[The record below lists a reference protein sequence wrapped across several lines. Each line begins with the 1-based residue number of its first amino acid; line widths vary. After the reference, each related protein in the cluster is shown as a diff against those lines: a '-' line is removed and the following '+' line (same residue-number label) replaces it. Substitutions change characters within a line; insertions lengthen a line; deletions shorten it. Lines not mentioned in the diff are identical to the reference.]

1 MVAAFIDS
9 VFVRKDVQQ
18 SLQTAANLLLMFL
31 WEIFMI
37 FPEKRWMHYVPSY
50 IQDFLAA
57 GLFMGSFGGAYM
69 DFYYSFPAYDLVMH
83 SVGGVLC
90 TFVGYEILVCMQ
102 KRDKVK
108 VDLPIVIF
116 GAFGISFFAGT
127 AWELFEFVFDQVA
140 PQIGDAQH
148 WSLALAEKAA
158 EEHGIGLPNVEIQC
172 AMHLLIPWRILCVIR

>member
-69 DFYYSFPAYDLVMH
+69 DLYYSFPAYDLVMH

-116 GAFGISFFAGT
+116 GAFGISFLPVPHGNFS
-127 AWELFEFVFDQVA
+127 
-140 PQIGDAQH
+140 
-148 WSLALAEKAA
+148 SLCSTRWL
-158 EEHGIGLPNVEIQC
+158 
-172 AMHLLIPWRILCVIR
+172 RR

>member
-69 DFYYSFPAYDLVMH
+69 DLYYSFPAYDLVMH
-83 SVGGVLC
+83 SVGGVFAHLSD
-90 TFVGYEILVCMQ
+90 TKYWYVC
-102 KRDKVK
+102 KSATR
-108 VDLPIVIF
+108 LRSICR
-116 GAFGISFFAGT
+116 
-127 AWELFEFVFDQVA
+127 L
-140 PQIGDAQH
+140 
-148 WSLALAEKAA
+148 
-158 EEHGIGLPNVEIQC
+158 
-172 AMHLLIPWRILCVIR
+172 